1 MLLVTRRIAFVVHN
15 EVNVFAPPVL
25 RGKGAP
31 ALGIHRSGPRYLRI
45 TSAQVLALKNGD
57 VYQFAA
63 QMEAARQRKEEAK
76 EAIFHHRQQHWC

>member
-1 MLLVTRRIAFVVHN
+1 MFSRPLFCEEKERLLSEFT
-15 EVNVFAPPVL
+15 
-25 RGKGAP
+25 GA
-31 ALGIHRSGPRYLRI
+31 ARDYLRL

-76 EAIFHHRQQHWC
+76 EAIFHHRQQYGC

>member
-1 MLLVTRRIAFVVHN
+1 MFSRPLFCEEKERLLSEARD
-15 EVNVFAPPVL
+15 
-25 RGKGAP
+25 
-31 ALGIHRSGPRYLRI
+31 YLRI